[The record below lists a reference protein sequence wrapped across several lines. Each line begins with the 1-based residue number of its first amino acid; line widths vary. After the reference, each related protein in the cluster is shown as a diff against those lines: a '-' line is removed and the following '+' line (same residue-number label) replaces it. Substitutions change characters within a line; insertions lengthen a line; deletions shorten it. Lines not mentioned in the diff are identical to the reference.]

1 MEVILTGSKIVNSGK
16 HLSLKC
22 NDLSEMSAVVKDF
35 CPSCD
40 SAKISIFYELGTV
53 PVQSVLLV
61 PTREKAL
68 KYLRGDI
75 SLTFCQTCGFI
86 FNSAFDSALLE
97 YSSTYEATQR
107 FSPTFSAFA
116 HDLAGRLIDR
126 YDLHDKTVLEI
137 GCGNGEFLKLLCKL
151 GGNRGVGFDPSY
163 VAEHSDKTVQKG
175 VIFIKDF
182 YSEKYAGY
190 QADFVCCKMTLEHIQ
205 HTADFVGT
213 VRRAIGRHSDTIVFF
228 QVPDVTRILKD
239 CAFED
244 IYYEHCSYFS
254 PGSLARLFRKCGFD
268 VLRLDTEY
276 GGQYLV
282 IEAKPENRKPPLWQ
296 SQEDD
301 FEALRDYV
309 SSFEGRCQKKLFPW
323 QKQIDEIRKKNK
335 RAVIWGS
342 GSKGVAFLTT
352 LKIFDEIE
360 YAVDI
365 NPYRQGTYMPVTGQE
380 IVSPE
385 FLAEY
390 RPDIVIIMNSVYAH
404 EIKQDLTQLG
414 LASKILTL

>member
-1 MEVILTGSKIVNSGK
+1 MKTNHKQNSSIIQNR
-16 HLSLKC
+16 HLSE
-22 NDLSEMSAVVKDF
+22 SST
-35 CPSCD
+35 
-40 SAKISIFYELGTV
+40 SAKMCCPCCGSNKFFIFYELKGV
-53 PVQSVLLV
+53 PVQSVFLV
-61 PTREKAL
+61 STREAAL
-68 KYLRGDI
+68 DYPKGDI
-75 SLTFCQTCGFI
+75 ALGYCQSCGFI
-86 FNSAFDSALLE
+86 FNSAFDAGLVK
-97 YSSTYEATQR
+97 YSSMYEATQR
-107 FSPTFSAFA
+107 FSPTFSSFVQE
-116 HDLAGRLIDR
+116 LARRLIDR
-126 YDLHDKTVLEI
+126 YELHDKTLLEI

-151 GGNRGVGFDPSY
+151 GGNYGVGFDPSY
-163 VAEHSDKTVQKG
+163 MAEHSDKKLQKN
-175 VIFIKDF
+175 VTFIKDF

-190 QADFVCCKMTLEHIQ
+190 KADFVCCKMTLEHIQ
-205 HTADFVGT
+205 HTADFAEM
-213 VRRAIGRHSDTIVFF
+213 VRRAIGKNSDTIVFF

-276 GGQYLV
+276 EGQYLV
-282 IEAKPENRKPPLWQ
+282 IEAKPDNQESTLRLP
-296 SQEDD
+296 QEDD
-301 FEALRDYV
+301 LKKIGDYV
-309 SSFEGRCQKKLFPW
+309 SNFTERCQKKLFPW
-323 QKQIDEIRKKNK
+323 QQQIEKIRKKNK

-352 LKIFDEIE
+352 LKVLYEIE

-390 RPDIVIIMNSVYAH
+390 RPDIVIIMNSVYVN
-404 EIKQDLTQLG
+404 EIKKDLTRLG
-414 LASKILTL
+414 LTPKIMTL

>member
-1 MEVILTGSKIVNSGK
+1 MKTRHNSNRSTK
-16 HLSLKC
+16 LSHHLSEASGSSKEC
-22 NDLSEMSAVVKDF
+22 
-35 CPSCD
+35 CPSCG
-40 SAKISIFYELGTV
+40 SSNVSVFYEIERV

-61 PTREKAL
+61 PTRQAAL
-68 KYLRGDI
+68 DYPRGDI
-75 SLTFCQTCGFI
+75 ALGFCQSCGFI
-86 FNSAFDSALLE
+86 FNSAFDPVLVE

-116 HDLAGRLIDR
+116 HDLASRLIDR
-126 YDLHDKTVLEI
+126 YDLRDKTVLEI
-137 GCGNGEFLKLLCKL
+137 GCGNGEFLNFLCRL

-163 VAEHSDKTVQKG
+163 VAEHSDNPVQNG

-182 YSEKYAGY
+182 YSEKYANH

-205 HTADFVGT
+205 QTADFVRM
-213 VRRAIGRHSDTIVFF
+213 VRRVVGKHSDTIVFF

-268 VLRLDTEY
+268 VLRIETEY
-276 GGQYLV
+276 EGQYLV
-282 IEAKPENRKPPLWQ
+282 IEAKPKNQKPSFCLP
-296 SQEDD
+296 QEDD
-301 FEALRDYV
+301 LEKIGNYV
-309 SSFEGRCQKKLFPW
+309 SCFEERCRKRFFPW
-323 QKQIDEIRKKNK
+323 QKQMEEILKNSR

-352 LKIFDEIE
+352 LKICDEIK

-380 IVSPE
+380 IVPPE
-385 FLAEY
+385 FLSEY
-390 RPDIVIIMNSVYAH
+390 KPDIVIVMNSMYVD
-404 EIKQDLTQLG
+404 EIKEDLKQLD
-414 LASKILTL
+414 LAPDILTL

>member
-1 MEVILTGSKIVNSGK
+1 METPYNSKRST
-16 HLSLKC
+16 SLRH
-22 NDLSEMSAVVKDF
+22 DLSEASASTKDN
-35 CPSCD
+35 CPSCG
-40 SAKISIFYELGTV
+40 SSNIFDFYKLKGV

-61 PTREKAL
+61 PTRKAAIDYPVGNIVL
-68 KYLRGDI
+68 G
-75 SLTFCQTCGFI
+75 FCRSCGFI
-86 FNSAFDSALLE
+86 FNCVFDSVLVE

-107 FSPTFSAFA
+107 FSHTFSAFA
-116 HDLAGRLIDR
+116 QDLANRLIDR
-126 YDLHDKTVLEI
+126 YDLNDKTILEI
-137 GCGNGEFLKLLCKL
+137 GCGNGEFLNLLREL

-163 VAEHSDKTVQKG
+163 VAEHSDEEVQKG
-175 VIFIKDF
+175 IIFIKDF

-276 GGQYLV
+276 DGQYLV
-282 IEAKPENRKPPLWQ
+282 IEAKSESRKPPLWL

-301 FEALRDYV
+301 FEALKGYV

-390 RPDIVIIMNSVYAH
+390 RPDIVIIMNSVYVN
-404 EIKQDLTQLG
+404 EIKKDLIRLG
-414 LASKILTL
+414 LAPKILTL

>member
-1 MEVILTGSKIVNSGK
+1 M
-16 HLSLKC
+16 SL
-22 NDLSEMSAVVKDF
+22 NRHFSESSVSTKTC
-35 CPSCD
+35 CPSCG
-40 SAKISIFYELGTV
+40 SNNISVFYRLEGV

-61 PTREKAL
+61 STREAAIDYPK
-68 KYLRGDI
+68 GDI
-75 SLTFCQTCGFI
+75 VLGFCHSCGFI
-86 FNSAFDSALLE
+86 FNSTFDAALVE

-107 FSPTFSAFA
+107 FSPTFSTFA
-116 HDLAGRLIDR
+116 HELANRLVDR
-126 YDLHDKTVLEI
+126 YDLRDKTVLEI

-175 VIFIKDF
+175 VTFIKDF

-190 QADFVCCKMTLEHIQ
+190 QADFICCKMTLEHIQ
-205 HTADFVGT
+205 DTADFVGMM
-213 VRRAIGRHSDTIVFF
+213 RRAIGRHSDTIVFF
-228 QVPDVTRILKD
+228 QVPDATRILKD

-244 IYYEHCSYFS
+244 MYYEHCSYFS

-268 VLRLDTEY
+268 VFRLKTEY
-276 GGQYLV
+276 EGQYLV
-282 IEAKPENRKPPLWQ
+282 IEAKPENQKTPSRL

-301 FEALRDYV
+301 LEALGKYV
-309 SSFEGRCQKKLFPW
+309 SSFEERCQKKLFSW
-323 QKQIDEIRKKNK
+323 QKRIEEIKKNNK
-335 RAVIWGS
+335 RVVIWGS

-380 IVSPE
+380 IVSPD
-385 FLAEY
+385 FLGEY
-390 RPDIVIIMNSVYAH
+390 RPDVVIVMNPVYVN
-404 EIKQDLTQLG
+404 EIKQDLSRLG
-414 LASKILTL
+414 LSPKVLTL